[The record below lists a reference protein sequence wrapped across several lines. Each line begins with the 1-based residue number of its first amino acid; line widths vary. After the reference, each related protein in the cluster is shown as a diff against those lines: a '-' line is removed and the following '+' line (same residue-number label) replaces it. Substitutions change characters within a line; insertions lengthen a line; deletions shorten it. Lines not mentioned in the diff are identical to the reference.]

1 MNRFIVFEGVDG
13 SGKST
18 QIKLLEEKLEQC
30 SISYSTF
37 REPGGNLLS
46 EKIREI
52 LLDKDISICD
62 ESELMLFLAARGQN
76 TEEGILKELS
86 KGKFVICDRYS
97 DSTMAYQGFG
107 KELDKD
113 FINSCNK
120 FVTKG
125 ITPSI
130 TVILDISRNL
140 SKNRDNSENDRMEN
154 NSNTFFMKVEEGY
167 RKIAKAYPSRYLL
180 IDGTLS
186 IEQIHELIWSK
197 FKKEFGL

>member
-18 QIKLLEEKLEQC
+18 QIKLLEQKLEKH
-30 SISYSTF
+30 SISFSTF
-37 REPGGNLLS
+37 REPGGNMLS

-76 TEEGILKELS
+76 TEQGILKELS
-86 KGKFVICDRYS
+86 QGKFVICDRYS

-107 KELDKD
+107 KDLDKD

-130 TVILDISRNL
+130 TVILDISRNI
-140 SKNRDNSENDRMEN
+140 SKNRDDSEDDRMEN
-154 NSNTFFMKVEEGY
+154 NSDTFFMKVEEGY

-180 IDGTLS
+180 IDGSLS
-186 IEQIHELIWSK
+186 IKQIHDLIWSK
-197 FKKEFGL
+197 LKKEFGL

>member
-18 QIKLLEEKLEQC
+18 QIKLLEEKLEQH
-30 SISYSTF
+30 SISFSTF

-52 LLDKDISICD
+52 LLDKDISMCN

-107 KELDKD
+107 KELDKN

-130 TVILDISRNL
+130 TVVLDISRSV
-140 SKNRDNSENDRMEN
+140 SKNRDDSENDRMEK

-167 RKIAKAYPSRYLL
+167 RKIANAHPSRYLL
-180 IDGTLS
+180 IDGSLG
-186 IEQIHELIWSK
+186 IKQIHELIWSK
-197 FKKEFGL
+197 FKKEFGV

>member
-18 QIKLLEEKLEQC
+18 QIKLLEQKLEQH
-30 SISYSTF
+30 SISFSTF

-62 ESELMLFLAARGQN
+62 ESELMLFLASRAQN

-125 ITPSI
+125 INPSI
-130 TVILDISRNL
+130 TIILDISRNV
-140 SKNRDNSENDRMEN
+140 SKNREDSENDRMES

-167 RKIAKAYPSRYLL
+167 RKIANAHPSRYLL
-180 IDGTLS
+180 IDGSLG
-186 IEQIHELIWSK
+186 IKEIHDLIWSK

>member
-18 QIKLLEEKLEQC
+18 QIKLLEEKLEYH
-30 SISYSTF
+30 SISFSTF

-52 LLDKDISICD
+52 LLDKDISMCD

-76 TEEGILKELS
+76 TEEGILQELS

-107 KELDKD
+107 KELDKN

-130 TVILDISRNL
+130 TVVLDISRSV
-140 SKNRDNSENDRMEN
+140 SKNRDDSENDRMEK

-167 RKIAKAYPSRYLL
+167 RKIANAHPSRYLL
-180 IDGTLS
+180 IDGSLG
-186 IEQIHELIWSK
+186 IKQIHELIWSK
-197 FKKEFGL
+197 FKEEFGL

>member
-18 QIKLLEEKLEQC
+18 QIKLLEQKLEQC

-107 KELDKD
+107 KKLDKN

-130 TVILDISRNL
+130 TVILDISRNV
-140 SKNRDNSENDRMEN
+140 SKNRDDSENDRMEN

-167 RKIAKAYPSRYLL
+167 RKIANAHPSRYLL
-180 IDGTLS
+180 IDGSLG
-186 IEQIHELIWSK
+186 IKEIHDLIWSK

>member
-1 MNRFIVFEGVDG
+1 MDG

-18 QIKLLEEKLEQC
+18 QIKLLEQKLEQC

-37 REPGGNLLS
+37 RSQEEICCQKRL
-46 EKIREI
+46 EKYYWIKI
-52 LLDKDISICD
+52 FQYAMNPSSCY
-62 ESELMLFLAARGQN
+62 FFFARGQN

-125 ITPSI
+125 LTPSI
-130 TVILDISRNL
+130 TVILDISWNI
-140 SKNRDNSENDRMEN
+140 SKNRDDSENDRMEN

-180 IDGTLS
+180 IDGSLS
-186 IEQIHELIWSK
+186 IEQIHEVIWSK
-197 FKKEFGL
+197 FKKEFNL

>member
-18 QIKLLEEKLEQC
+18 QIKLLEQKLEQH
-30 SISYSTF
+30 SISFSTF

-62 ESELMLFLAARGQN
+62 ESELMLFLASRGQN
-76 TEEGILKELS
+76 TEEGILKELN

-130 TVILDISRNL
+130 TIILDISRNV
-140 SKNRDNSENDRMEN
+140 SKNREDSENDRMES
-154 NSNTFFMKVEEGY
+154 NSNTFFMKV
-167 RKIAKAYPSRYLL
+167 
-180 IDGTLS
+180 
-186 IEQIHELIWSK
+186 
-197 FKKEFGL
+197 

>member
-18 QIKLLEEKLEQC
+18 QIKLLEEKLEQY
-30 SISYSTF
+30 SISFSTF

-46 EKIREI
+46 EKIRKI

-130 TVILDISRNL
+130 TVILDISRKV
-140 SKNRDNSENDRMEN
+140 SKNRDDGENDRMEN

-167 RKIAKAYPSRYLL
+167 RKIVKAYPSRYLL
-180 IDGTLS
+180 IDGSLG

>member
-18 QIKLLEEKLEQC
+18 QIKLLEQKLEQH
-30 SISYSTF
+30 SISFSTF

-62 ESELMLFLAARGQN
+62 ESELMLFLASRAQN
-76 TEEGILKELS
+76 TEEGILKELI

-107 KELDKD
+107 KELDKN

-130 TVILDISRNL
+130 TIILDISRNV
-140 SKNRDNSENDRMEN
+140 SKNREDSENDRMESN
-154 NSNTFFMKVEEGY
+154 PNTFFMKVEEGY
-167 RKIAKAYPSRYLL
+167 RKIANAHPSRYLL
-180 IDGTLS
+180 IDGSLG
-186 IEQIHELIWSK
+186 IKQIHDLIWSK
-197 FKKEFGL
+197 FKKEFNL

>member
-18 QIKLLEEKLEQC
+18 QIKLLEQKLEQH
-30 SISYSTF
+30 SISFSTF

-62 ESELMLFLAARGQN
+62 ESELMLFLASRGQN

-107 KELDKD
+107 KELDKE
-113 FINSCNK
+113 FIKSL
-120 FVTKG
+120 
-125 ITPSI
+125 SSS
-130 TVILDISRNL
+130 LSR
-140 SKNRDNSENDRMEN
+140 
-154 NSNTFFMKVEEGY
+154 
-167 RKIAKAYPSRYLL
+167 
-180 IDGTLS
+180 
-186 IEQIHELIWSK
+186 IW
-197 FKKEFGL
+197 

>member
-18 QIKLLEEKLEQC
+18 QIKLLEEKLEYH
-30 SISYSTF
+30 SISFSTF

-52 LLDKDISICD
+52 LLDKDISMCD

-107 KELDKD
+107 KELDKN

-130 TVILDISRNL
+130 TVVLDISRSV
-140 SKNRDNSENDRMEN
+140 SKNRDDSENDRMEK

-167 RKIAKAYPSRYLL
+167 RIIANAHPSRYLL
-180 IDGTLS
+180 IDGSLG
-186 IEQIHELIWSK
+186 IKQIHELIWTK
-197 FKKEFGL
+197 FKKEFGV

>member
-18 QIKLLEEKLEQC
+18 QIKLLEQKLEKH
-30 SISYSTF
+30 SISFSTF
-37 REPGGNLLS
+37 REPGGNMLS

-76 TEEGILKELS
+76 TEQGILKELS
-86 KGKFVICDRYS
+86 QGKFVICDRYS

-107 KELDKD
+107 KDLDKD

-125 ITPSI
+125 VTPSI
-130 TVILDISRNL
+130 TVILDISRNI
-140 SKNRDNSENDRMEN
+140 SKNRDDSEDDRMEN
-154 NSNTFFMKVEEGY
+154 NSDTFFMKVEEGY

-180 IDGTLS
+180 IDGSLS
-186 IEQIHELIWSK
+186 IKQIHDLIWSK
-197 FKKEFGL
+197 LKKEFGL

>member
-18 QIKLLEEKLEQC
+18 QIKLLEEKLQQY
-30 SISYSTF
+30 SIPFSTF

-62 ESELMLFLAARGQN
+62 QSELMLFLAARGQVA
-76 TEEGILKELS
+76 EEGISKELS
-86 KGKFVICDRYS
+86 KGKFVICDRFS
-97 DSTMAYQGFG
+97 DSSMAYQGFG

-130 TVILDISRNL
+130 TVILDISRNV
-140 SKNRDNSENDRMEN
+140 SKNRDDKENDRMEN
-154 NSNTFFMKVEEGY
+154 NSSTFFMKVEKGY
-167 RKIAKAYPSRYLL
+167 RKIAKAYPQRYLL
-180 IDGTLS
+180 IDGSLS
-186 IEQIHELIWSK
+186 IKKIHELIWSK
-197 FKKEFGL
+197 FKEEFGL

>member
-1 MNRFIVFEGVDG
+1 LNRFIVFEGVDG

-18 QIKLLEEKLEQC
+18 QIKLLEQKLEQH
-30 SISYSTF
+30 SISFSTF

-62 ESELMLFLAARGQN
+62 ESELMLFLASRGQN

-107 KELDKD
+107 KELDKN

-130 TVILDISRNL
+130 TIILDISRNV
-140 SKNRDNSENDRMEN
+140 SKNREDSENDRMESN
-154 NSNTFFMKVEEGY
+154 PNTFFMKVEEGY
-167 RKIAKAYPSRYLL
+167 RKIANAHPSRYLL
-180 IDGTLS
+180 IDGSLG
-186 IEQIHELIWSK
+186 IKQIHDLIWSK

>member
-18 QIKLLEEKLEQC
+18 QIKLLEEKFEQY
-30 SISYSTF
+30 SISFSTF

-76 TEEGILKELS
+76 TEEGILKQLS

-97 DSTMAYQGFG
+97 DSSMAYQGFG

-125 ITPSI
+125 MTPSI
-130 TVILDISRNL
+130 TVILDISRDL
-140 SKNRDNSENDRMEN
+140 SKDRDDSENDRMEN

-180 IDGTLS
+180 IDGSLGIS
-186 IEQIHELIWSK
+186 QIHELIWSK
-197 FKKEFGL
+197 IKKEFGL

>member
-18 QIKLLEEKLEQC
+18 QIKLLEEKFEQY
-30 SISYSTF
+30 SISFSTF

-76 TEEGILKELS
+76 TEEGILKQLS

-97 DSTMAYQGFG
+97 DSSMAYQGFG

-125 ITPSI
+125 MTPSI
-130 TVILDISRNL
+130 TVILDISRDV
-140 SKNRDNSENDRMEN
+140 SKDRDDSENDRMEN
-154 NSNTFFMKVEEGY
+154 NSNTFFIKVEEGY
-167 RKIAKAYPSRYLL
+167 RKIAKAYPGRYLL
-180 IDGTLS
+180 IDGSLGIS
-186 IEQIHELIWSK
+186 QIHELIWSK
-197 FKKEFGL
+197 IKKEFGL

>member
-18 QIKLLEEKLEQC
+18 QIKLLEQKLDQH
-30 SISYSTF
+30 SISFSTF

-62 ESELMLFLAARGQN
+62 ESELMLFLASRGQN

-130 TVILDISRNL
+130 TIILDISLGTVL
-140 SKNRDNSENDRMEN
+140 SFS
-154 NSNTFFMKVEEGY
+154 S
-167 RKIAKAYPSRYLL
+167 
-180 IDGTLS
+180 
-186 IEQIHELIWSK
+186 
-197 FKKEFGL
+197 

>member
-18 QIKLLEEKLEQC
+18 QIKLLEEKLEYH
-30 SISYSTF
+30 SISFSTF

-52 LLDKDISICD
+52 LLDKDISMCD

-97 DSTMAYQGFG
+97 DSSMAYQGFG
-107 KELDKD
+107 KELDKN
-113 FINSCNK
+113 FISSCNK

-130 TVILDISRNL
+130 TVILDISRNV
-140 SKNRDNSENDRMEN
+140 SKNRDDSENDRMEN

-167 RKIAKAYPSRYLL
+167 RKIANAHPSRYLL
-180 IDGTLS
+180 IDGSLG
-186 IEQIHELIWSK
+186 IKEIHDLIWSK

>member
-18 QIKLLEEKLEQC
+18 QIKLLEQKLEKH
-30 SISYSTF
+30 SISFSTF
-37 REPGGNLLS
+37 REPGGNMLS

-76 TEEGILKELS
+76 TEQGILKELS
-86 KGKFVICDRYS
+86 QGKFVICDRYS

-107 KELDKD
+107 KDLDKD

-130 TVILDISRNL
+130 TVILDISRNI
-140 SKNRDNSENDRMEN
+140 SKNRDDSEDDRMEN
-154 NSNTFFMKVEEGY
+154 NSDTFFMKVEEGY
-167 RKIAKAYPSRYLL
+167 RKIAQAYPSRYLL
-180 IDGTLS
+180 IDGSLS
-186 IEQIHELIWSK
+186 IKQIHELIWSK
-197 FKKEFGL
+197 LKKEFGL

>member
-18 QIKLLEEKLEQC
+18 QIKLLEEKLEQS
-30 SISYSTF
+30 SISFSTF

-125 ITPSI
+125 KTPSI

-154 NSNTFFMKVEEGY
+154 NSNKFFMKVEEGY

-180 IDGTLS
+180 IDGSLS
-186 IEQIHELIWSK
+186 IEQIHEVIWSK